1 MAQRREKFNSRLNKT
16 TVILFTELQL
26 ISDWRETVR
35 VLQLKP
41 MMQSEETREQNLTLG
56 DKTRDKRKE
65 TVVFRDDFSTV
76 STCFFE

>member
-56 DKTRDKRKE
+56 DKTRDKRRSSLG
-65 TVVFRDDFSTV
+65 TTLAGFDLFL
-76 STCFFE
+76 